1 MTEKTTVNANAV
13 NAQATEVWNKMVAEQ
28 TGRIET
34 MCEELD
40 KLENQGID
48 QLRTAIDEATRMMK
62 SSVEYQTQIS
72 NEWRKLALEATRRAA
87 ELLTPRA

>member
-1 MTEKTTVNANAV
+1 
-13 NAQATEVWNKMVAEQ
+13 
-28 TGRIET
+28 
-34 MCEELD
+34 MCEELN
-40 KLENQGID
+40 KLENKGID

-62 SSVEYQTQIS
+62 SSIEYQTQIS